1 METLNIAEGELGAT
15 LPSIE
20 ECKLSSMSH
29 SSAQRVVDS
38 TKLTNTN
45 SQADSMPNSIT
56 FVSPAYSG
64 EDIKAESM
72 VVSSDYTWVEPGSSL
87 KQSEDVEEKKTGY
100 LMSPDQTDMLIN
112 MKEEEEEEDW
122 ERQSVKMEREDGVRD
137 EEGPRREEYKEDD
150 GQKEGYVPNQVIEIY
165 KWEVNEVKSEQQEGE
180 EQPTLVTSCLLKQ
193 PRVLIHSLEM
203 ADHLVPGSSPPSPV
217 ACKSGQGVTL
227 HESSPQ
233 TESESLSQAVTWKRS
248 GHLERPLICAEASL
262 ISSVISRN
270 KNTGQTVE
278 VSSQIFACSQCPYVH
293 TEEVN
298 LHQHIEN
305 VHPEEPSRTVG
316 SQQPPSST
324 HQHPTRPKT
333 LPTPTQSHTGTPGA
347 HTCFQCGTSFKSKS
361 LLTTHKN
368 IHKREGTYH
377 CSQCGKSFTQ
387 LGNLKQHQR
396 THTGERPY
404 QCSQCDKSFAL
415 LGNLRQH
422 QRTHTGERPYQ
433 CSQCDKSFTKAD
445 KLNAHLRIHTGE
457 RPYYCSQCGKSFVR
471 ADLLKVHQQTHT
483 GERPYHCSQ
492 CEKSFAQFNNLKQHQ
507 QTHTGERPYH
517 CSQCG
522 KSFTQLGTL
531 NRHQQTHIRPYQCTQ
546 CGKSFCQSSD
556 LRKHQPTHTRER
568 PYHCFQ
574 CGNHFAQ
581 LSSLNRHQRTCTKP
595 LQVWKNNQNQF
606 QSDKSSE
613 STPVKLTT

>member
-1 METLNIAEGELGAT
+1 MQTLMATETIRYADMKIRAT
-15 LPSIE
+15 CPFMDK
-20 ECKLSSMSH
+20 CKLFSMSH
-29 SSAQRVVDS
+29 QRVDS

-72 VVSSDYTWVEPGSSL
+72 VVSSDYTWVGPGSSL

-100 LMSPDQTDMLIN
+100 LMSRDQTDILIN
-112 MKEEEEEEDW
+112 MKEEEEEKDW
-122 ERQSVKMEREDGVRD
+122 ERQSVKMEREDGVGD

-233 TESESLSQAVTWKRS
+233 TESESLRQKGQAITRKRS
-248 GHLERPLICAEASL
+248 GHLERPLELLPSSSENRICAEASL
-262 ISSVISRN
+262 ISPVISSRN

-278 VSSQIFACSQCPYVH
+278 GSSQVFACSQCPYVH

-298 LHQHIEN
+298 LHQHIEK
-305 VHPEEPSRTVG
+305 VHPEELGRTVG
-316 SQQPPSST
+316 PSSNT
-324 HQHPTRPKT
+324 HQHPTPPKT
-333 LPTPTQSHTGTPGA
+333 LPTQTQAHTGSPGA
-347 HTCFQCGTSFKSKS
+347 HTCSQCDKSFSQPSHLKLHQRIHTGEYPYHCSQCG
-361 LLTTHKN
+361 KN
-368 IHKREGTYH
+368 FSYLITLKVHERIHTGEHLYR

-387 LGNLKQHQR
+387 
-396 THTGERPY
+396 
-404 QCSQCDKSFAL
+404 S
-415 LGNLRQH
+415 
-422 QRTHTGERPYQ
+422 
-433 CSQCDKSFTKAD
+433 D
-445 KLNAHLRIHTGE
+445 KLKVHQRIHTGE
-457 RPYYCSQCGKSFVR
+457 RPYHCSQCGRNFSQSSH
-471 ADLLKVHQQTHT
+471 LKLHQRTHT

-492 CEKSFAQFNNLKQHQ
+492 CGKSFSQSGHLKLHQ

-522 KSFTQLGTL
+522 KSFAQADKMKV
-531 NRHQQTHIRPYQCTQ
+531 HQRTHTGERPYHCSQCGKNFINLQNLSEHQRTHTGERPYHCSQCGKRFAQSYPLKLHQRTHTGERPYHCSQ
-546 CGKSFCQSSD
+546 CGKSFAQSYN
-556 LRKHQPTHTRER
+556 LK
-568 PYHCFQ
+568 
-574 CGNHFAQ
+574 
-581 LSSLNRHQRTCTKP
+581 LHQRSHTVASICEVT
-595 LQVWKNNQNQF
+595 L
-606 QSDKSSE
+606 
-613 STPVKLTT
+613 